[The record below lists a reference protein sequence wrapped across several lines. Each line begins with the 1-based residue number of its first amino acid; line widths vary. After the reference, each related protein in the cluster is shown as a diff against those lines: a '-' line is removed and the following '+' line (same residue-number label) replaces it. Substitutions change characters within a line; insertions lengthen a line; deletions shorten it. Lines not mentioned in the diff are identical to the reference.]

1 MDILAGTGYICC
13 YWAFPLLMK
22 LSSRFHLWRQK
33 QIEYFFPDWAATE
46 CRLFIKTFINGNYPL
61 LWHCTKMGVPLSP
74 AMMKHL
80 IDQLHIRYGGALPID
95 IGNAYVLMSIKMV
108 RLVFR
113 E

>member
-1 MDILAGTGYICC
+1 MKDVLHYFLIPSIQSTRSSAAIEE
-13 YWAFPLLMK
+13 LLK
-22 LSSRFHLWRQK
+22 LHDLDTS
-33 QIEYFFPDWAATE
+33 
-46 CRLFIKTFINGNYPL
+46 INGNYPL

-95 IGNAYVLMSIKMV
+95 IGNTHMLLSNKMV
-108 RLVFR
+108 QLVFC